1 VIINKVKKMI
11 VKLNQLVVDFGKV
24 ESLEWKELD
33 DEKGQFSLRLHT
45 ASGKMYTRQVSKVDL
60 ESIKE
65 QYAQHHRLVE

>member
-1 VIINKVKKMI
+1 MI

-65 QYAQHHRLVE
+65 QYAQLHRLVE

>member
-1 VIINKVKKMI
+1 MI

-60 ESIKE
+60 ESLKE

>member
-1 VIINKVKKMI
+1 MI

-24 ESLEWKELD
+24 ESLEWKELE

>member
-1 VIINKVKKMI
+1 MI

-24 ESLEWKELD
+24 GSLEWKELD

>member
-1 VIINKVKKMI
+1 MI
-11 VKLNQLVVDFGKV
+11 VKLNQLVVDFRKV

-45 ASGKMYTRQVSKVDL
+45 SSGKMYTRQVSKVDL

-65 QYAQHHRLVE
+65 QYATHHRLVE

>member
-1 VIINKVKKMI
+1 MI

-45 ASGKMYTRQVSKVDL
+45 ASGKMYTRQVSKLDL
-60 ESIKE
+60 DTIKE
-65 QYAQHHRLVE
+65 QYEQHHRLVE

>member
-1 VIINKVKKMI
+1 MI

-65 QYAQHHRLVE
+65 QYAAHHRLVE